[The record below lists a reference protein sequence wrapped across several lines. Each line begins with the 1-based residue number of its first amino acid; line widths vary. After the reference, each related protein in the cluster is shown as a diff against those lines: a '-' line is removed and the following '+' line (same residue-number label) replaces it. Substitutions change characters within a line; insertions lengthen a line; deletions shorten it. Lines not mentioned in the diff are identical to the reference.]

1 MNGHEV
7 TTAFS
12 AILPLAEGSLLECSQ
27 MLGTAGD
34 FNRVGLPKRECVDR
48 SARPGSAGLA
58 MAVAHRF
65 RLPGNLNID
74 GSAKTL
80 ALVRRHE

>member
-1 MNGHEV
+1 MNGHEM

-34 FNRVGLPKRECVDR
+34 FNRVGLPERECVDR

-58 MAVAHRF
+58 MAVAHGF
-65 RLPGNLNID
+65 RLPGNLNMN